1 MTGPNEQATESL
13 TAGRQCLVDGCACR
27 DTRVISTRRAAFFAA
42 RARATGETADRVIA
56 AEPGWLVPATQRS
69 GDS

>member
-1 MTGPNEQATESL
+1 MTGPNEQTTQSV
-13 TAGRQCLVDGCACR
+13 TAGRQCLVDGCSCR
-27 DTRVISTRRAAFFAA
+27 DIRVISTRRVAFFAA

-56 AEPGWLVPATQRS
+56 AESGWLMPAMQRS